1 MLSCVRR
8 VSSGVGTGRIKS
20 KTADDM
26 LQTKPLQDLLSQ
38 ALSSTIHTAVIATP
52 QGTLI
57 ANAINLPAN
66 LPSQAE
72 SARRKARS
80 LGAIANV
87 VWKNYANIKDVNEL
101 WDTSNGESVNERK
114 EGLIWMS
121 IECEVFSL
129 LGCELIVGGAVITV
143 PSPPAIRKGIVTCSS
158 GRQGRTDRHDACK
171 GTVSSRHY

>member
-1 MLSCVRR
+1 MQFAAVYSM
-8 VSSGVGTGRIKS
+8 SPFP
-20 KTADDM
+20 DDLRDFNPPSPEM

-72 SARRKARS
+72 GARRKARS

-87 VWKNYANIKDVNEL
+87 IWKNYANIKDVAEL
-101 WDTSNGESVNERK
+101 WETANGESGNGRK

-121 IECEVFSL
+121 IECEVPISFW
-129 LGCELIVGGAVITV
+129 
-143 PSPPAIRKGIVTCSS
+143 SS
-158 GRQGRTDRHDACK
+158 D
-171 GTVSSRHY
+171 VS

>member
-1 MLSCVRR
+1 
-8 VSSGVGTGRIKS
+8 
-20 KTADDM
+20 M

-38 ALSSTIHTAVIATP
+38 VLSSTIHTVVLATP

-72 SARRKARS
+72 GARRKARS

-87 VWKNYANIKDVNEL
+87 VWKNYATIKDVNEL
-101 WDTSNGESVNERK
+101 WDTPNGESGNERK

-121 IECEVFSL
+121 IECEVIFRL
-129 LGCELIVGGAVITV
+129 ETIVDC
-143 PSPPAIRKGIVTCSS
+143 RKGSYYCTEFPRYPKTDCYLLF
-158 GRQGRTDRHDACK
+158 RAPRTHRSA
-171 GTVSSRHY
+171 

>member
-1 MLSCVRR
+1 MLSR
-8 VSSGVGTGRIKS
+8 VSGVNTGRIKS
-20 KTADDM
+20 TTADDM

-101 WDTSNGESVNERK
+101 WDTLNGESVNERK

-121 IECEVFSL
+121 IECEVFSH
-129 LGCELIVGGAVITV
+129 LGCELICRRGSYYCTE
-143 PSPPAIRKGIVTCSS
+143 SPRYPKRDCYLLFRAP
-158 GRQGRTDRHDACK
+158 RTHRSA
-171 GTVSSRHY
+171 

>member
-1 MLSCVRR
+1 
-8 VSSGVGTGRIKS
+8 
-20 KTADDM
+20 M

-38 ALSSTIHTAVIATP
+38 VLSSTIHTVVLATP

-72 SARRKARS
+72 GARRKARS

-87 VWKNYANIKDVNEL
+87 IWKNYANIKDVNEL
-101 WDTSNGESVNERK
+101 WDAPNGESGNERK

-121 IECEVFSL
+121 VECEVSSPSN
-129 LGCELIVGGAVITV
+129 IT
-143 PSPPAIRKGIVTCSS
+143 
-158 GRQGRTDRHDACK
+158 
-171 GTVSSRHY
+171 

>member
-1 MLSCVRR
+1 
-8 VSSGVGTGRIKS
+8 
-20 KTADDM
+20 M

-87 VWKNYANIKDVNEL
+87 VWKNYANIKDVTEL
-101 WDTSNGESVNERK
+101 WNTLNGESGNEGK

-121 IECEVFSL
+121 IECEVILPWEFGHQL
-129 LGCELIVGGAVITV
+129 NLGRPVIALSRTT
-143 PSPPAIRKGIVTCSS
+143 AIRAGIVTCPS
-158 GRQGRTDRHDACK
+158 RDQGRTNWNDACE
-171 GTVSSRHY
+171 GTIL

>member
-1 MLSCVRR
+1 
-8 VSSGVGTGRIKS
+8 
-20 KTADDM
+20 M

-72 SARRKARS
+72 GARRKARS

-101 WDTSNGESVNERK
+101 WDTPNGESRPERK

-121 IECEVFSL
+121 VECEVSSFPPSL
-129 LGCELIVGGAVITV
+129 LHPETELAGWPVTV
-143 PSPPAIRKGIVTCSS
+143 VS
-158 GRQGRTDRHDACK
+158 GSLTF
-171 GTVSSRHY
+171 